1 LFLVD
6 KAALAQRGSRGLL
19 ENIVI
24 RHDGRGLAELVGRS
38 MSVLPKR
45 ALVRTLWRHYGA
57 VSASRLGRGLTI
69 TGELYTEEDLHIY
82 GRVLG
87 TVCADRI
94 VIALG
99 SDVEGDI
106 VAHDAQISGRVL
118 GRIFAVNVRLDSSA
132 EVTGRIFHHI
142 VKVAP
147 GARIDGRMPWRPVN
161 FFRNT
166 RTTPGDPAM
175 TMFLHNNKA
184 PEPAPAS

>member
-1 LFLVD
+1 MPGTI
-6 KAALAQRGSRGLL
+6 AIG
-19 ENIVI
+19 
-24 RHDGRGLAELVGRS
+24 HDGRGLAELVGRS

-45 ALVRTLWRHYGA
+45 VLARTPWRHYGA
-57 VSASRLGRGLTI
+57 TSASRLGPGLTI

-87 TVCADRI
+87 TVRADHI

-106 VAHDAQISGRVL
+106 VARDAQISGRVR
-118 GRIFAVNVRLDSSA
+118 GRVFAVNVRLNSSA
-132 EVTGRIFHHI
+132 EVTGRIFHHN

-161 FFRNT
+161 FFE
-166 RTTPGDPAM
+166 A
-175 TMFLHNNKA
+175 LEQL
-184 PEPAPAS
+184 PEAQL